1 MTAASLQETLKELN
15 ELCRLF
21 ADAESALKQGKMID
35 MTGVDA
41 RVAAVC
47 ETVQKAVPD
56 QQKEY
61 LPEMTV
67 LINLL
72 NIYEKSLREAWEGF
86 AAQQDQTHA
95 NS

>member
-1 MTAASLQETLKELN
+1 MNAAPLSETLKELN
-15 ELCRLF
+15 ALCRFF
-21 ADAESALKQGKMID
+21 ADAEAALKKGKVID

-47 ETVQKAVPD
+47 QNVQKAMPE

-61 LPEMTV
+61 LPEMTA

-72 NIYEKSLREAWEGF
+72 NVYEETLRSSYPTCAN
-86 AAQQDQTHA
+86 QTDA
-95 NS
+95 NG